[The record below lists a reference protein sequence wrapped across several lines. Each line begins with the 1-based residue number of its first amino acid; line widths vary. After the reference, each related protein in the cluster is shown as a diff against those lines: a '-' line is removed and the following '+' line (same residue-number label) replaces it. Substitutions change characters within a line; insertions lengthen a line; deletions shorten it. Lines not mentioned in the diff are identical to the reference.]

1 MIAGYSGLYINIM
14 PGNYPDF
21 KEEEASLQN
30 EEALNARNKC
40 VDINSLA
47 FPRTR
52 GVSPC
57 LGKMGR

>member
-14 PGNYPDF
+14 PGNYPYF
-21 KEEEASLQN
+21 KEETSLQN

-52 GVSPC
+52 GVSPF